1 MSVVPSGVWS
11 APNRSDRVPW
21 PARGAAQPQSLAR
34 PLAPVRLQSG
44 AFLGAGDPAAN
55 LALDQSVH
63 LRPGRVHVIVQ
74 FDRIPDSALRDR
86 LTAAGVTLLDYLP
99 ERAFFAS
106 VPTGV
111 RGSELAA
118 AGIHWLGA
126 IDTADKL
133 SPRVNAG
140 EVGAWAR
147 HADGTADLRV
157 KAFADVALADARPTL
172 EALGAV
178 VREPEAG
185 PGGLTINLA
194 TARIRDVARLDWV
207 RWIEEVPPPAQELV
221 DNVRTN
227 TQAELVQEPPYNLSG
242 SGVSVGVWD
251 IGLVDNTHADFAG
264 RIRIMDTNSPMGIL
278 PHATHVA
285 GIVGGSGS
293 LSVSKGGYPFQW
305 RGLAP
310 GIQILSWDNLNEIA
324 EYNPAIN
331 SLGVTISQNSWGVT
345 IGSFYGN
352 CSLFGNY
359 SYDAPAYDGVV
370 NGSLY
375 GGRMNVV
382 FAAGNARGGTSTNC
396 SLGPYA
402 TIGPPATAKNT
413 IAVGAI
419 NSDDNSMTYFSSW
432 GPVDDGRL
440 KPDLVA
446 PGARLSGE
454 MGVTSTLPGNTY
466 GVLSGTSMAAPAVS
480 GAIALL
486 TEDYHRLFNGVDP
499 MPAAVKALLLHTAED
514 LNDGSV
520 WLTPG
525 PDYASGY
532 GRLQVKAAVDQLRA
546 GGLAVGQI
554 SNGATNFYALPV
566 PADATQVKITLAWDD
581 APGAEN
587 ATVALVND
595 LDLVV
600 FDPQGQRR
608 YVWTLDPA
616 HPQNPAT
623 RDRED
628 HLNVVEQVQVDARD
642 IVPGNWTVQVVGHQ
656 VPVGPQQSYALA
668 FSPATMSVPPDLAF
682 GQAVPDDTAGGNGN
696 GTIDPGETIY
706 ETIPLRNQDGP
717 SATGVQATLLSLTPG
732 VVVLQGVA
740 AYPDIPPGTTA
751 SNLTSFVYRVPKSA
765 SCGSILNFQQIVT
778 LTNGFAFTNFF
789 AHMVGLFGTTNL
801 TTNFFSNSDGPIPIP
816 DLGLMTSSIPV
827 TVSGQAQNV
836 KVSVRIGH
844 PADEDLAIRLVSPDG
859 TGVVLV
865 ANSLWNA
872 VQGQGPSGMG
882 TGACDGTGNPTV
894 FDDAA
899 LTAISD
905 GLAPYAGSYRPDAP
919 LSSLVGHPV
928 AGPWQLVVADTLFG
942 DTGSLQCWGLE
953 IACQQ
958 QGYTCSLFNRPPVAQ
973 PANVTVTHDF
983 PAPVQLVGTDP
994 DDDPLTFALATAP
1007 TNGVITGFDPVSGT
1021 LTYHPTPGYTGPDS
1035 FTFTVNDGLTNS
1047 APAQVSLN
1055 VAPPRAEL
1063 SLSVSAPDRVALG
1076 SNLVVA
1082 LTLTNAGPNPATDVV
1097 LTDLLPA
1104 GADFVSAQTSQGGF
1118 TNGATGL
1125 VFALGGL
1132 AAGAAAQV
1140 EVVLR
1145 PTVIGGM
1152 TNSVAATA
1160 AELDSDAG
1168 DNVATTIT
1176 WVNQSAD
1183 LAVASVAPVAQVLL
1197 GGSFTLQFLVTN
1209 QGPSQATGVSLVDN
1223 LPSGV
1228 QVISVASGNGSFTLT
1243 NNVVTFDLGS
1253 LDAGAAAAVAITLQP
1268 TAIGLLT
1275 NLAVAAANEFDF
1287 APGDNAVTNVVAVVP
1302 AANLAVSL
1310 SAAPL
1315 PAALGGDLTYT
1326 LAVTNGGPSLATGIM
1341 LTNVLP
1347 AGVTLVSAAPALT
1360 NWAQNNGVLTLPIP
1374 DLPPG
1379 AGTVVQLGVQPGT
1392 LDALT
1397 NLATVGANE
1406 TDPDAS
1412 DNTAVLVLPVQ
1423 PVANLAV
1430 TLPTLNQSVVVDFPL
1445 SWTFTVTNRGPTNAS
1460 AVVFSDGLPA
1470 SFTFVS
1476 SVIGNGGTGSV
1487 QNGTFVAELGG
1498 LPAGTNVT
1506 VTLTVQPTQLGRFTN
1521 IVSVAAAEL
1530 NLLPADAT
1538 ITNVTVFGTAADLAL
1553 SVQTTPGP
1561 VILGGPLTLNLTVT
1575 NSGPD
1580 AATGVVV
1587 QDQLPS
1593 GFTVV
1598 FVTTS
1603 QGTNELLAGT
1613 VTLNLGD
1620 LPAGGFATAVIQGS
1634 VAVAGAIQNM
1644 ASVSSD
1650 EVDPNPADNQVLT
1663 DLMVQLEAELA
1674 VQSTVSASPIH
1685 FGDFVAIEFAVTN
1698 AGPHPASSVTLTDP
1712 LPAGLNFVSAT
1723 ASQGTFTTT
1732 NGMVVFNLG
1741 ALANQGSAAVTLV
1754 VQPLQLGTITN
1765 AAVLNAPEVDTN
1777 ALDNS
1782 ATQVLSVWPRADL
1795 ELLGT
1800 VDLPVVAIGTNFTM
1814 TFTVTNA
1821 GPNAASGV
1829 QLTGNVPGGMNLVSL
1844 TAASGVVTLG
1854 NSGFTVDLGGLAPGA
1869 TSLVQLVASSPAL
1882 GTLLLTGQVAAAE
1895 FDADL
1900 GDNVVVLGVRVLPQ
1914 ADLGVT
1920 KSIVSSVPPEGV
1932 LLGQTVTYSMSVTNG
1947 GPATAANV
1955 SIADPLPSG
1964 LGFVSAQTSQGSLTN
1979 DQGVIRFNV
1988 GDLASGAGA
1997 TVVLVATPQ
2006 TSGSLTNTALVS
2018 GDVIDGFPDND
2029 TATAILTVRPTA
2041 DLIVIQDVSPNPAA
2055 LDEPLTL
2062 LLTVTNAGP
2071 GVATAVQLTDTLSGA
2086 FTLLGVTNSQGS
2098 VTTNASGV
2106 TCQLGDLPVGATA
2119 TVQLQVRP
2127 DAVGLIGNTASVA
2140 ANEADP
2146 DLSNNLTST
2155 IVAVE
2160 LEADL
2165 AVGISATPLLLPLD
2179 GRTTFTIT
2187 VTNLGPAPAHSVVLT
2202 DALPAMLTLVTNSA
2216 SQGSVV
2222 LTNGV
2227 VIAQLGGLDVG
2238 AVATV
2243 SLVVSAVDVGL
2254 NTNVVGVTAAE
2265 VDLQLA
2271 DNTAAVVTE
2280 ARYEAELTLSVA
2292 AAPGTVLVGDSISWQ
2307 LVVTNAGPH
2316 DATAVTLAVAQAN
2329 GVELAANL
2337 PGVTVST
2344 NQSGALCLDL
2354 GPLLAGTNV
2363 AVVVTGQAI
2372 APGTST
2378 NVFTVTANELDLSPA
2393 DNTATTVTV
2402 VQPVADLGLSIQL
2415 PTEAIV
2421 VGHPFT
2427 LSLTVTNQGPNA
2439 ASDVLLTNTLPAA
2452 VSLLG
2457 AQVSAGTN
2465 WAEGNLAVCDFGPL
2479 PPGGSALATLSLLPL
2494 QLGLITNVA
2503 TVVAPEADPNLTN
2516 NLDAVTAT
2524 VLDEA
2529 NLGIT
2534 LAVPAAPQPLGG
2546 VFAYTLTL
2554 TNQGPG
2560 TATLVCVTNML
2571 PNGLQMVGST
2581 PSDGTVQS
2589 VSNTVVWQL
2598 AQLVAGTN
2606 ATLTVEA
2613 SANLLGSL
2621 TNLASVSA
2629 AETDLST
2636 NDNAAAA
2643 VIRIWPSAD
2652 LALVTTASQITYLGG
2667 SPMYYFQ
2674 VVNQGPADAPNV
2686 VVTQALP
2693 AGLTNVAAQVT
2704 QGAYTISSNLLVW
2717 QAGTVPA
2724 SGFAEIDISAGIL
2737 TLGPITNLATVS
2749 ADVVDTN
2756 LANNSAAT
2764 ILNVVPEA
2772 TLQVSQTASTN
2783 RVLVN
2788 DQFTCTITV
2797 TNLGQV
2803 AAPKTVL
2810 LAAFSLNADL
2820 LGASTTLGT
2829 ADVEP
2834 PGVLCGLGNFAP
2846 GASAVITILVH
2857 APMVGEIVCQTTVLS
2872 PATDPSDP
2880 RLGARLTTEVVAT
2893 PILWVN
2899 RSGGYLMF
2907 SWPAVGSNFVLES
2920 TTNLANPVWVK
2931 VKYPEVI
2938 SGDVITVTV
2947 KATGAES
2954 YYRLHQP

>member
-1 MSVVPSGVWS
+1 MSVAASGAWS

-21 PARGAAQPQSLAR
+21 PARGAAQPQSFSR
-34 PLAPVRLQSG
+34 PVAPVRLQSG
-44 AFLGAGDPAAN
+44 TFLGAGDPAAN
-55 LALDQSVH
+55 LALDRSVH

-74 FDRIPDSALRDR
+74 FDRIPDSTLRDQ
-86 LTAAGVTLLDYLP
+86 LAAAGITLLDYLP

-106 VPTGV
+106 VPTDLHA
-111 RGSELAA
+111 SDLEA
-118 AGIHWLGA
+118 AGIRWLGA

-133 SPRVNAG
+133 SPPVNAG
-140 EVGAWAR
+140 EVGAWAL

-178 VREPEAG
+178 VREPQAG
-185 PGGLTINLA
+185 PGWLTINLA

-207 RWIEEVPPPAQELV
+207 RWIEEVPPPVQELV

-242 SGVSVGVWD
+242 NGVSVGVWD

-278 PHATHVA
+278 PHATHVD

-293 LSVSKGGYPFQW
+293 LSASKGGYPRQW

-310 GIQILSWDNLNEIA
+310 SVQILSWDNVNEIA
-324 EYNPAIN
+324 ECNPAIN

-352 CSLFGNY
+352 CSLFGDY

-370 NGSLY
+370 NGSLF

-382 FAAGNARGGTSTNC
+382 FAAGNARGGLNTNC
-396 SLGPYA
+396 NLGPYA
-402 TIGPPATAKNT
+402 TIGPPATAKNI

-419 NSDDNSMTYFSSW
+419 NSNDNSMTYFSSW

-446 PGARLSGE
+446 PGARIGGE
-454 MGVTSTLPGNTY
+454 NGVTSTLPGNTY

-486 TEDYHRLFNGVDP
+486 TEDYHRLFNGLDP

-532 GRLQVKAAVDQLRA
+532 GRLQVKAAVDQLRS
-546 GGLAVGQI
+546 GGLLLGQI
-554 SNGATNFYALPV
+554 GNGTTNFYGLPV
-566 PADATQVKITLAWDD
+566 PADATQVKITLVWDD

-600 FDPQGQRR
+600 FDSQGQRR
-608 YVWTLDPA
+608 YPWTLDPA
-616 HPQNPAT
+616 APQHAAT

-628 HLNVVEQVQVDARD
+628 HLNVVEQVQVDAGD
-642 IVPGNWTVQVVGHQ
+642 IVPGSWTVQVVGHQ
-656 VPVGPQQSYALA
+656 VPAGPQQPYALV
-668 FSPATMSVPPDLAF
+668 FSPTTMSVPPNLTLDSV
-682 GQAVPDDTAGGNGN
+682 VPDDTVAGNGN
-696 GTIDPGETIY
+696 GTIDPGETIS
-706 ETIPLRNQDGP
+706 ESILLRDGDGP
-717 SATGVQATLLSLTPG
+717 GATGVQATLLSLTPG
-732 VVVLQGVA
+732 VVVLQGAA
-740 AYPDIPPGTTA
+740 AYPDILPGTTA
-751 SNLTSFVYRVPKSA
+751 TNLTPFVYRVPKNA
-765 SCGSILNFQQIVT
+765 SCGSVLSFEQIVT

-789 AHMVGLFGTTNL
+789 AHTIGLLGTTNL
-801 TTNFFSNSDGPIPIP
+801 ATNFFSNSDGPMPIP
-816 DLGLMTSSIPV
+816 DLGMITSSIPV
-827 TVSGQAQNV
+827 TVSGQVQNV
-836 KVSVRIGH
+836 KVSVRIDH

-865 ANSLWNA
+865 ANSAWNPF
-872 VQGQGPSGMG
+872 QGPSGMG

-899 LTAISD
+899 LTAISN
-905 GLAPYAGSYRPDAP
+905 GQAPYAGSYRPDAP
-919 LSSLVGHPV
+919 LSGLVGHPV
-928 AGPWQLVVADTLFG
+928 AGAWQLVVADTIIE
-942 DTGSLQCWGLE
+942 DIGSLQCWGIE
-953 IACQQ
+953 IACHQ
-958 QGYTCSLFNRPPVAQ
+958 QGYTCSLFNRPPVAL

-983 PAPVQLVGTDP
+983 PATVQLVGTDP

-1007 TNGVITGFDPVSGT
+1007 TSGVITGFDPVSGT
-1021 LTYHPTPGYTGPDS
+1021 LTYYPTPGYTGPDS

-1047 APAQVSLN
+1047 APAEVSLT

-1063 SLSVSAPDRVALG
+1063 SLSVAAPDRVALG

-1082 LTLTNAGPNPATDVV
+1082 LTVTNAGPNPATDVV

-1104 GADFVSAQTSQGGF
+1104 GADFVSVQASQGGF
-1118 TNGATGL
+1118 TNGEAGL
-1125 VFALGGL
+1125 IFALGGL

-1140 EVVLR
+1140 EVVLL
-1145 PTVIGGM
+1145 PTVMGGM
-1152 TNSVAATA
+1152 TNSVGVTA
-1160 AELDSDAG
+1160 AEFDTNAG
-1168 DNVATTIT
+1168 DNVATTVT
-1176 WVNQSAD
+1176 WVNQTAD
-1183 LAVASVAPVAQVLL
+1183 LGVAPVAPVAQVLL
-1197 GGSFTLQFLVTN
+1197 GGSFTLQLLVTN

-1223 LPSGV
+1223 LPPGA
-1228 QVISVASGNGSFTLT
+1228 QVINVAPGNGSFTLT

-1253 LDAGAAAAVAITLQP
+1253 LDAGAAALVAITLQP
-1268 TAIGLLT
+1268 TVIGRMT

-1287 APGDNAVTNVVAVVP
+1287 APGDNAVTNVVAVLP

-1315 PAALGGDLTYT
+1315 PAALGGNLTYS
-1326 LAVTNGGPSLATGIM
+1326 LAVTNGGPSPATGIV

-1347 AGVTLVSAAPALT
+1347 AGVTLVSASPALT
-1360 NWAQNNGVLTLPIP
+1360 NWAQTDGVLTLPIP

-1379 AGTVVQLGVQPGT
+1379 TGTVVQIGIQPGT

-1412 DNTAVLVLPVQ
+1412 DNTAVLVLSVQ
-1423 PVANLAV
+1423 PAANLAV
-1430 TLPTLNQSVVVDFPL
+1430 TLPTLNQSVAVDSPL
-1445 SWTFTVTNRGPTNAS
+1445 IWTFTVTNRGPTNAS
-1460 AVVFSDGLPA
+1460 AVVFSDVLPA

-1476 SVIGNGGTGSV
+1476 SVVGNDGTASV

-1506 VTLTVQPTQLGRFTN
+1506 ITLTVQPTQLGWFTN
-1521 IVSVAAAEL
+1521 TVSVEAAEL
-1530 NLLPADAT
+1530 NLLPADAA
-1538 ITNVTVFGTAADLAL
+1538 ITNVIVVGAAADLAL
-1553 SVQTTPGP
+1553 SVQTTPEP
-1561 VILGGPLTLNLTVT
+1561 VVLGGPLTYNLTVT
-1575 NSGPD
+1575 NRGPD
-1580 AATGVVV
+1580 TATGVVV

-1598 FVTTS
+1598 SVTTS

-1613 VTLNLGD
+1613 VTLSLGD
-1620 LPAGGFATAVIQGS
+1620 LPVGGLATAVIQGS
-1634 VAVAGAIQNM
+1634 VAVPGAIQNM

-1650 EVDPNPADNQVLT
+1650 EVDTNPADNQVLT
-1663 DLMVQLEAELA
+1663 EVLVRLEAELA
-1674 VQSTVSASPIH
+1674 VQGAVSAAPIH
-1685 FGDFVAIEFAVTN
+1685 FGDSVAIEFMVTN
-1698 AGPHPASSVTLTDP
+1698 AGPDTASSVTLADP

-1723 ASQGTFTTT
+1723 VSQGTFTTT
-1732 NGMVVFNLG
+1732 NGTVVFNLG

-1765 AAVLNAPEVDTN
+1765 AVVLNAPEVDTN

-1782 ATQVLSVWPRADL
+1782 ATQVLSVLPRADL
-1795 ELLGT
+1795 ALLGT
-1800 VDLPVVAIGTNFTM
+1800 VDLPVVATGTNFTI

-1829 QLTGNVPGGMNLVSL
+1829 QMTGNLPVGMIPVSL
-1844 TAASGVVTLG
+1844 TADSGVVTVADG
-1854 NSGFTVDLGGLAPGA
+1854 GFTVDLGGLAPGA
-1869 TSLVQLVASSPAL
+1869 TSVVQLVANSPAL
-1882 GTLLLTGQVAAAE
+1882 GTLLLTGQVAAVE

-1900 GDNVVVLGVRVLPQ
+1900 SDNVVMLGVRVLPQ

-1920 KSIVSSVPPEGV
+1920 KSIVSSVPPEGL

-1947 GPATAANV
+1947 GPAVAANV

-1964 LGFVSAQTSQGSLTN
+1964 LEFVTAQASQGSLTN
-1979 DQGVIRFNV
+1979 DQGVIRFDV
-1988 GDLASGAGA
+1988 GDLAPGQGA
-1997 TVVLVATPQ
+1997 TVVLVAAAQ

-2029 TATAILTVRPTA
+2029 TATAILTVQPAA
-2041 DLIVIQDVSPNPAA
+2041 DLIVIQNVNPNPAA
-2055 LDEPLTL
+2055 LGEPLTL

-2071 GVATAVQLTDTLSGA
+2071 GAATAVQLTDTLSGA
-2086 FTLLGVTNSQGS
+2086 FTLLGVTNSQGNA
-2098 VTTNASGV
+2098 TTNASGV
-2106 TCQLGDLPVGATA
+2106 TCQVGDLPVGATA
-2119 TVQLQVRP
+2119 TVQIQVLP
-2127 DAVGLIGNTASVA
+2127 EAVGLIGNTAIVT

-2146 DLSNNLTST
+2146 DLSNNLSST
-2155 IVAVE
+2155 NVAVE

-2165 AVGISATPLLLPLD
+2165 AVGMLATPLLLPL
-2179 GRTTFTIT
+2179 GGQTTFTIT
-2187 VTNLGPAPAHSVVLT
+2187 VTNLGPAPASSVVLT
-2202 DALPAMLTLVTNSA
+2202 DVLPAMLTLVTNSA

-2227 VIAQLGGLDVG
+2227 VIAQLGGLGVG

-2243 SLVVSAVDVGL
+2243 NLVVSAVDVGSS
-2254 NTNVVGVTAAE
+2254 TNVVVATAAE

-2271 DNTAAVVTE
+2271 NNTAAVVTE
-2280 ARYEAELTLSVA
+2280 ARYEAELSLSVT

-2316 DATAVTLAVAQAN
+2316 DATAVTLAMTQAD
-2329 GVELAANL
+2329 GVELTFNP
-2337 PGVTVST
+2337 PGDALTT

-2354 GPLLAGTNV
+2354 GPLPAGTNV

-2372 APGTST
+2372 APGTFT
-2378 NVFTVTANELDLSPA
+2378 NVFVATANELDLFPA

-2402 VQPVADLGLSIQL
+2402 VQPVADLGLSMQL
-2415 PTEAIV
+2415 PTTAIV

-2427 LSLTVTNQGPNA
+2427 LLLTVTNQGPNA

-2479 PPGGSALATLSLLPL
+2479 PPGGTASATLSLLPL
-2494 QLGLITNVA
+2494 QVGLFTNVA

-2516 NLDAVTAT
+2516 NLAAATAT

-2534 LAVPAAPQPLGG
+2534 LDVPADPQPLGG

-2560 TATLVCVTNML
+2560 TATLVCVTNTL
-2571 PNGLQMVGST
+2571 PNGLQMVGNT

-2606 ATLTVEA
+2606 ATLTVQA

-2629 AETDLST
+2629 AEVDLST
-2636 NDNAAAA
+2636 NDNATAA

-2652 LALVTTASQITYLGG
+2652 IALVTTASQITYLGG

-2674 VVNQGPADAPNV
+2674 VVNQGPDDAPNV

-2693 AGLTNVAAQVT
+2693 SGLTNVAAQVA
-2704 QGAYTISSNLLVW
+2704 QGTYTISSNLLVW
-2717 QAGTVPA
+2717 QAGTVPTG
-2724 SGFAEIDISAGIL
+2724 GFAEIDISAGTL
-2737 TLGPITNLATVS
+2737 ALGPITNLATVS

-2756 LANNSAAT
+2756 LANNSTAT

-2783 RVLVN
+2783 QVLVN

-2803 AAPKTVL
+2803 TAPKTVL

-2834 PGVLCGLGNFAP
+2834 PGVLCGLGNLLP
-2846 GASAVITILVH
+2846 GANVVVTISVH
-2857 APMVGEIVCQTTVLS
+2857 APTVGEIVCQTTVYS

-2880 RLGARLTTEVVAT
+2880 RLGARLTTEVVASPT
-2893 PILWVN
+2893 LWLG
-2899 RSGGYLMF
+2899 RTGGYLMF

-2920 TTNLANPVWVK
+2920 TTNLANPVWVP
-2931 VKYPEVI
+2931 VKYPPVI